1 MLGFDPIQVFVTAEQ
16 TSDGN
21 YKVSVKHEEITSE
34 RVLDKPTFARFR
46 EALGGTNP
54 SVGTPELA
62 GQPFTGPV
70 SRRVLEDFGFA
81 EFYRAA

>member
-1 MLGFDPIQVFVTAEQ
+1 MLGFEPIQVSIAAEK

-21 YKVSVKHEEITSE
+21 YKVKLQQEEIFSE
-34 RVLDKPTFARFR
+34 RVLDEKTFQRFR
-46 EALGGTNP
+46 EAVGAANP
-54 SVGTPELA
+54 SIGAPELV
-62 GQPFTGPV
+62 GQHFKGPL